1 MSARSRA
8 GKQLGRDSA
17 LRLLAAIAR
26 SSETDGVT
34 LVGAAGLK
42 AVLPL
47 LTQRPE
53 EGNRAAREAAME
65 VVRVM
70 CTQHGNPRKQNIVRP
85 HCSAI
90 CSPLPAS
97 HALGV
102 SVSQISL
109 NWRRN
114 SHSDVVKKPIITP
127 VTTQSDMCTQNSIPD
142 MHHVVVRLPRATRHS
157 MCCMCFRLPFTYFP
171 SCCLS
176 KISSYILHPA
186 LLSLSAKS
194 SENVRSF

>member
-1 MSARSRA
+1 MICTALLAKFRHIRRVFRHLLLLRSISLFVAVQMQTSCGLQPPCSCRRPRHLTLLANASAQVRLTSHCVSVRSFT

-26 SSETDGVT
+26 SLETDGVT

-85 HCSAI
+85 QCSAS
-90 CSPLPAS
+90 CSPLLASPAS
-97 HALGV
+97 
-102 SVSQISL
+102 
-109 NWRRN
+109 
-114 SHSDVVKKPIITP
+114 
-127 VTTQSDMCTQNSIPD
+127 
-142 MHHVVVRLPRATRHS
+142 
-157 MCCMCFRLPFTYFP
+157 
-171 SCCLS
+171 
-176 KISSYILHPA
+176 
-186 LLSLSAKS
+186 
-194 SENVRSF
+194 